1 MSKNLKTNFSLAIR
15 RGKIIMEQYSKKLQ
29 ESERLAGKGNHI
41 LKLENKNNLKIQI
54 EITKNYVPK
63 NINQKDRMSYWLI
76 IKKAKIKK
84 FEFDSLI

>member
-1 MSKNLKTNFSLAIR
+1 
-15 RGKIIMEQYSKKLQ
+15 MEQYSKKLQ
-29 ESERLAGKGNHI
+29 ESERLAGKGNHV

-63 NINQKDRMSYWLI
+63 NINQKDKMSYWLI